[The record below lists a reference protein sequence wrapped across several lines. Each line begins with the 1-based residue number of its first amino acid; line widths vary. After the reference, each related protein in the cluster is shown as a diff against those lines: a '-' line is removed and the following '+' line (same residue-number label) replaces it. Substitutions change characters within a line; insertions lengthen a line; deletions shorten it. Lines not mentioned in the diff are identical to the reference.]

1 MDLRRLEVFAKVAE
15 LGSFSRAAEAL
26 YLTQPTVSEHVRALE
41 SELGVQLLD
50 RLGRGA
56 APTRAGELVLG
67 YARRLLALAREAQQ
81 ALDQFQGRMS
91 GELVVGGSTIPGEY
105 VLPALIGQ
113 FKSKYP
119 DISISLLIGDSRQVS
134 EWVEQGRA
142 EVGVVGARPA
152 SRALEARELMPDELV
167 IVVPAGHPWAARKAV
182 PLDELRREPMVVRE
196 RGSGSREAVEH
207 ALEGADLS
215 LASLRIVGEMGSTQA
230 VKQAVRA
237 GVGIA
242 LISRRAVEDE
252 CRAGLLACVKVK
264 DLKVTRAF
272 HLVTHRERSRS
283 PLAQAFLDFV
293 ESQAAS
299 GPSQAT

>member
-1 MDLRRLEVFAKVAE
+1 MDLRRLEIFAKVAE

-26 YLTQPTVSEHVRALE
+26 FLTQPTISEHVRSLE
-41 SELGVQLLD
+41 DELGVQLLD

-56 APTRAGELVLG
+56 TPTRAGQLLLG
-67 YARRLLALAREAQQ
+67 YARRMLTLSREAHQ
-81 ALDQFQGRMS
+81 ALERFQGRMS

-119 DISISLLIGDSRQVS
+119 DISISLHIGSSRQVS
-134 EWVEQGRA
+134 DWVEEGRV

-152 SRALEARELMPDELV
+152 ARTLEAKELMPDELV
-167 IVVPAGHPWAARKAV
+167 VVVAATHPWAT
-182 PLDELRREPMVVRE
+182 RRVTTLADLQKEPMVVRE
-196 RGSGSREAVEH
+196 RGSGSRDAVEH
-207 ALEGADLS
+207 ALQEAGIS
-215 LASLRIVGEMGSTQA
+215 PASLRLVGEMGSTQA

-242 LISRRAVEDE
+242 LISKRAVEDE

-264 DLKVTRAF
+264 DLRIARAF
-272 HLVTHRERSRS
+272 PLVTHRDRTRS
-283 PLAQAFLDFV
+283 PLAEAFV
-293 ESQAAS
+293 EFIESQPVDRTS
-299 GPSQAT
+299 